1 MTRAVLRKDLVAL
14 WTSPIP
20 FVVGALFN
28 LVLTNLYV
36 SELEA
41 RQQAL
46 IQPLFPL
53 AGFLLLAL
61 TPLVTMRSFS
71 EEAKAGTLD
80 LLLAVPVPPLPVVVG
95 KWLAAWL
102 TVAAVAA
109 PSAVFAALLYRWGSP
124 DGGPVITGFLGLL
137 LLVGAVS
144 GLGVLA
150 STLTSSQPVAAMIT
164 LFTGLLLW
172 FAHVGSES
180 VTTGGVLLHLSIS
193 ERLRSFASGVIDVSD
208 VVFFAVLPV
217 GALVVAATV
226 VASRRFR

>member
-1 MTRAVLRKDLVAL
+1 MTRSVLRKDLVAL

-20 FVVGALFN
+20 YVVGALFN
-28 LVLTNLYV
+28 LVLTTLYV
-36 SELEA
+36 SELES

-61 TPLVTMRSFS
+61 IPLVTMRSFS
-71 EEAKAGTLD
+71 EEAKTGTLD
-80 LLLAVPVPPLPVVVG
+80 LLLAVPVPPRPLVVG

-102 TVAAVAA
+102 TVAAAA
-109 PSAVFAALLYRWGSP
+109 SPSALFAALLYQWGSP
-124 DGGPVITGFLGLL
+124 DGGPVISGFLGLV

-144 GLGVLA
+144 GMGVLA

-164 LFTGLLLW
+164 LFVGLLLW

-180 VTTGGVLLHLSIS
+180 LTTGAVLLHFSIS
-193 ERLRSFASGVIDVSD
+193 ERLRSFAGGVIDMSD
-208 VVFFAVLPV
+208 VAFLAVLPA
-217 GALVVAATV
+217 GALVLAAAV
-226 VASRRFR
+226 LDSRRFR

>member
-1 MTRAVLRKDLVAL
+1 MTGAVLRKDLVAL

-20 FVVGALFN
+20 YVVGALFN

-71 EEAKAGTLD
+71 EEAKTGTLD
-80 LLLAVPVPPLPVVVG
+80 LLLAVPVPPRPLVAG

-102 TVAAVAA
+102 TVAAAAA
-109 PSAVFAALLYRWGSP
+109 PSAVFAALLYRWGDP

-180 VTTGGVLLHLSIS
+180 LTTGGVLLHFSIS

-208 VVFFAVLPV
+208 VVFFAVLPL
-217 GALVVAATV
+217 GALVLAAMV
-226 VASRRFR
+226 IDSRRFR